1 MNKYL
6 PKELVNLK
14 ESKNRV
20 IQNVE
25 ATLYQDHSFSKR
37 MKKGFITVATV
48 AVVAASGFFVYS
60 EMATNTPT
68 ETQAVTLQVGMYDE
82 QLKRYFAADNTKKWF
97 TDYSAEPETL
107 VTTHWLS
114 EQYVMES
121 EFVNNTNSHKY
132 YRIANN
138 EIQLVAVT
146 NDPEILTIEELNK
159 LKAKEIILR
168 APFQENDST
177 EHWKVVATNAYLD
190 GYVDVVVVEKI
201 EAKRSVRQ
209 YFIENIGVM
218 LEEEYQNNELMH
230 SSYMRSYN
238 TQGREQELSFMKIE
252 RAKVEPTFHTPWLSS
267 PNGTLQV
274 TLEGLGE
281 QGAEEGIGKLIVK
294 DTKTNDYTLYLLN
307 TKQDVQATP
316 KDFVWIDENRLF
328 ITIGYP
334 YGHVAVGGALYEL
347 NLQTGDLTSIITEVP
362 TFAGISDIKRL
373 SNEHYEYQKFV
384 YDTKEMDSNQSHIE
398 QGVIDILQVTVQKVE
413 GELVYYTKAGE
424 SETLKAPL
432 SEQLKHEKGI
442 PEFDQAKTYEF
453 ILVDNQLVQV
463 GIKNN

>member
-25 ATLYQDHSFSKR
+25 ATVYQEHSISKR
-37 MKKGFITVATV
+37 MKRGLFTLATV
-48 AVVAASGFFVYS
+48 AVIAASAFFIYNEV
-60 EMATNTPT
+60 ATNT
-68 ETQAVTLQVGMYDE
+68 ENHAAMLEVGIYDE
-82 QLKRYFAADNTKKWF
+82 QLKRFFSDDNTKKWF
-97 TDYSAEPETL
+97 TDYSSEPERL

-114 EQYVMES
+114 EQYVLES
-121 EFVNNTNSHKY
+121 IHLNNSNTNTIKY

-146 NDPEILTIEELNK
+146 DDHVILTIEELNK
-159 LKAKEIILR
+159 LKAKEIVLR
-168 APFQENDST
+168 APFQKNDAT
-177 EHWKVVATNAYLD
+177 EHWKVIETDATFD
-190 GYVDVVVVEKI
+190 GYTDIVILEKMEEGLRIQQYYVE
-201 EAKRSVRQ
+201 Q
-209 YFIENIGVM
+209 IGVVK
-218 LEEEYQNNELMH
+218 EEYYKKNELIELMH

-238 TQGREQELSFMKIE
+238 TQGRDKEMSFMKVE
-252 RAKVEPTFHTPWLSS
+252 NAKVEPTFHTPWLSS
-267 PNGTLQV
+267 PNGSLQV

-307 TKQDVQATP
+307 TEQDVQATA

-347 NLQTGDLTSIITEVP
+347 NLQTGDLTPIISELTKYE
-362 TFAGISDIKRL
+362 GISEIKRL
-373 SNEHYEYQKFV
+373 SNERYAYRKFV
-384 YDTKEMDSNQSHIE
+384 YDNDEMDSNQSHVE
-398 QGVIDILQVTVQKVE
+398 EGLIDILRVTVQKVE
-413 GELVYYTKAGE
+413 DGLIYYSKAGE
-424 SETLKAPL
+424 NKTLNTTL
-432 SEQLKHEKGI
+432 SEMYKHEKGI
-442 PEFDQAKTYEF
+442 PEFDQGKTYEF
-453 ILVDNQLVQV
+453 ILVDNQVVQV
-463 GIKNN
+463 GS